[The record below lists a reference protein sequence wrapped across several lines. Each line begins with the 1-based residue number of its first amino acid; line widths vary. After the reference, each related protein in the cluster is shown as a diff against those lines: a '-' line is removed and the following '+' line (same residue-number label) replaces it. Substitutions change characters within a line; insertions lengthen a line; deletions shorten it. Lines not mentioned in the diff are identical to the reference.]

1 MISLIEKSNNLL
13 EELLVDS
20 YEKYDL
26 SGFND
31 IISSRR
37 YLPRRANIKS
47 LSGPIAANR
56 FDFMNGS
63 LQYSGVKILNI
74 DIHQRRCIGVA
85 QWMRLN
91 LAEGVSFE
99 NYPEVTRT
107 EDHKLPFP

>member
-56 FDFMNGS
+56 FDFMSGS

-74 DIHQRRCIGVA
+74 DIHTSGECIGVA

-91 LAEGVSFE
+91 LAEGVSFV
-99 NYPEVTRT
+99 PW
-107 EDHKLPFP
+107 K